1 MHDDTQQFSPTMSDS
16 DRPSPTLSDH
26 DGQRPTMSATR
37 SDQHTM
43 TTTEVVKLFE
53 EAGLPR
59 EKRSIERYCEAGKL
73 DCFKDP
79 DEMRYYITR
88 TSAEKLIGHLK
99 EIKAR
104 HQQQP
109 SAQPSAPT
117 GATVEHDVRPR
128 PTSSQGT
135 EDMKHGIPHMARD

>member
-1 MHDDTQQFSPTMSDS
+1 MHDDQQQINNPTMSDHVG
-16 DRPSPTLSDH
+16 P
-26 DGQRPTMSATR
+26 RPTMSTTR

-53 EAGLPR
+53 DSALPR

-88 TSAEKLIGHLK
+88 ASAEQLIGHLK

-104 HQQQP
+104 HQQQ
-109 SAQPSAPT
+109 
-117 GATVEHDVRPR
+117 
-128 PTSSQGT
+128 
-135 EDMKHGIPHMARD
+135 